1 MKTEYS
7 FKDLLMLIQ
16 LHFKRIIIGMILG
29 AVISGAISFYY
40 IPDKYSATIELIVQS
55 KVNKDDNLSNT
66 DNSIRLVTT
75 LKDMI
80 LSDTIL
86 LTVLEELSNQNMDK
100 ISLIEL
106 RESFAITNEDN
117 SQLVRVT
124 VSNSKK
130 ARTKE
135 IINLLYVS
143 LKSSVDE
150 NFAQIRVKQL
160 GNADVEIRQYPP
172 NKPVIIVVGTVLG
185 FIVMF
190 VSIFLKRHP
199 T

>member
-1 MKTEYS
+1 
-7 FKDLLMLIQ
+7 MLIQ

-135 IINLLYVS
+135 IINLLYAS

-199 T
+199 A

>member
-135 IINLLYVS
+135 IINLLYAS

-199 T
+199 A

>member
-199 T
+199 A